1 MMSETVVTVH
11 ETTTHTTGNN
21 PRQVPTV
28 KTEPGQNPGFT
39 LNDINTDYFRNK
51 PGMLKVAQLLLGL
64 IAMICVGAPYR
75 LSSAHWFLFVG
86 SVAFIIT
93 FFLIVIYAFNLR
105 ESTKYPLQMVLSWE
119 VMYTAGITFF
129 YFTGC
134 LAVLISY
141 SGYRGNGSAIAG
153 GVFGLLTT
161 VAYGLGSFLL
171 FTEYKAMT
179 SQ

>member
-39 LNDINTDYFRNK
+39 LNDINTEYFRNK
-51 PGMLKVAQLLLGL
+51 PGMLKIVQLLLGL
-64 IAMICVGAPYR
+64 ISMICVGAAPR
-75 LSSAHWFLFVG
+75 FSPASWFLFVG

-93 FFLIVIYAFNLR
+93 FLLIVVYAFNLR
-105 ESTKYPLQMVLSWE
+105 ESTKYPLQNVLSWE

-141 SGYRGNGSAIAG
+141 PSHYNKGAAITG
-153 GVFGLLTT
+153 GVFGLFTT
-161 VAYGLGSFLL
+161 VAYGLGAYLL
-171 FTEYKAMT
+171 FVEYKTMT

>member
-39 LNDINTDYFRNK
+39 LNDINTDYFRLK

-64 IAMICVGAPYR
+64 IAMILVGSAYR
-75 LSSAHWFLFVG
+75 LPSAHWFLFVG

-93 FFLIVIYAFNLR
+93 FMLIVIYAFNLR
-105 ESTKYPLQMVLSWE
+105 ESTKYPLPMVLSWE
-119 VMYTAGITFF
+119 VIYTAGITFF

-134 LAVLISY
+134 LAVLIAY
-141 SGYRGNGSAIAG
+141 SHSGSAITG

-161 VAYGLGSFLL
+161 IAYGLGAYLL
-171 FTEYKAMT
+171 FAEYKNMT
-179 SQ
+179 AQ